1 MPECHAPQA
10 DGLRYSGANIVA
22 SAHEL
27 VHYITVT
34 ESRVV
39 FCDPSAIAKVKDAVA
54 MLPKDFAKPTV
65 VGLGEP
71 GSLPLAVRL
80 CSEIAFQ
87 IMNRS

>member
-39 FCDPSAIAKVKDAVA
+39 FCDPSAIAKVKDALA
-54 MLPKDFAKPTV
+54 MLPKNVAQPTV

-71 GSLPLAVRL
+71 SSLLLAVRL
-80 CSEIAFQ
+80 YSENSF
-87 IMNRS
+87 